1 MEESFLAG
9 HMMVVEHRI
18 QHIIGWAG
26 DSVVLKATEICQ
38 TFKLSRR
45 QRLKVVCNNAEIEDA
60 YPSLGQSTLAG
71 GIHASFTDSMQI
83 RANMEKGHIGNSTNV
98 TISSTIKLYFQS
110 QLRTLISRGV
120 MGYRTLCF

>member
-18 QHIIGWAG
+18 QRTIGWAG
-26 DSVVLKATEICQ
+26 GNVVLKATLICQ

-45 QRLKVVCNNAEIEDA
+45 QRLKLVCNNAEIEDA
-60 YPSLGQSTLAG
+60 YPSLGQSNLTG
-71 GIHASFTDSMQI
+71 GIHASFTDNMQI
-83 RANMEKGHIGNSTNV
+83 RANMERRHIGDSTNV
-98 TISSTIKLYFQS
+98 TILFTIKLYFQS

-120 MGYRTLCF
+120 VGYCTLSF